1 MLTELKN
8 RGVADIFFLV
18 CDGLKGLP
26 DSVSAVFPDTVV
38 QTCIIHLIRGTF
50 RYAGRQHHTAI
61 ARALKPIYTAGQ
73 RCCGRRSLR
82 CLRHRMG
89 TPLPSGNSIVA
100 QRLE

>member
-1 MLTELKN
+1 M
-8 RGVADIFFLV
+8 
-18 CDGLKGLP
+18 
-26 DSVSAVFPDTVV
+26 SAVFPDTVV

-50 RYAGRQHHTAI
+50 RYAGASTTPRSPGAQADLH
-61 ARALKPIYTAGQ
+61 RGQ